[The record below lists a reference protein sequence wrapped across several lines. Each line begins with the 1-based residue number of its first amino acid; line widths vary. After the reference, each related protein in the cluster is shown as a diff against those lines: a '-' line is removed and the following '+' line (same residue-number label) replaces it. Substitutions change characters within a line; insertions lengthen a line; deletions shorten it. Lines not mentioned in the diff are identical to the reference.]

1 MLTLSRLPE
10 LIARHSQKKP
20 MMIFCMTRKSTVTT
34 AKLLANVWA
43 TENPRDR
50 QWPRPSER
58 IVVQDSDL
66 NSMST
71 FMRAVPVT
79 KSI

>member
-1 MLTLSRLPE
+1 MLTFSRLPE

-20 MMIFCMTRKSTVTT
+20 LMIFCMTRKSTVAT
-34 AKLLANVWA
+34 AKLLANVWI

-58 IVVQDSDL
+58 IVAQDSDL
-66 NSMST
+66 KSMST